1 MNEEN
6 EKKVWIGMAE
16 MIVAGNPTI
25 ISTTVGSC
33 IALCMYDPMNRIG
46 GMVHIVL
53 PKKEDFDKENIDS
66 VQRYADTAVPAL
78 LSALISKGAKKEY
91 IKAKIAGGANM
102 FPILNHPILKI
113 GVNNAN
119 VVKKKLADLGIPLV
133 AEDTGGN
140 RGRIIEFEVGSGTMK
155 ISTMDGKERKI

>member
-6 EKKVWIGMAE
+6 EKKVRIGMAE
-16 MIVAGNPTI
+16 MIVARNPTI

-33 IALCMYDPMNRIG
+33 IALCMYDSMNRIG

-53 PKKEDFDKENIDS
+53 PKKEDFDKGNIDS

-102 FPILNHPILKI
+102 FPIFNHPILKI

-119 VVKKKLADLGIPLV
+119 VVKKKLAELGIPLV

-155 ISTMDGKERKI
+155 INTMDGKERKI